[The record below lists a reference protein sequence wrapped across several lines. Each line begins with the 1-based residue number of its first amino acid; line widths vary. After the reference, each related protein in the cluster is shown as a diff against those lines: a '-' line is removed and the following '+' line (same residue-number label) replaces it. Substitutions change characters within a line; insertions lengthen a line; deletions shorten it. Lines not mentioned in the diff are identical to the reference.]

1 MLNTTAFI
9 NRQEGI
15 KKISNILQFQI
26 GNQNGEFEE
35 EKDIEEKKRLT
46 SYLDTSK
53 FDLNAKKFLFRIRE
67 EKETNEYNVTLKCR
81 HPDRY
86 VSALYDLSSPMKNT
100 KAKFEEDIISPFV
113 SKFSISSEFQDKRNP
128 NIKSIGELQFL
139 FPGLNELND
148 IPSTEGLK

>member
-15 KKISNILQFQI
+15 KKFSNILQFQI

-53 FDLNAKKFLFRIRE
+53 FDLNAKKFLFSIRE
-67 EKETNEYNVTLKCR
+67 EKETNEYNVTLNCR

-86 VSALYDLSSPMKNT
+86 VSALYDLSSPMENT
-100 KAKFEEDIISPFV
+100 EAKFEEDIISPFV
-113 SKFSISSEFQDKRNP
+113 KVFYF
-128 NIKSIGELQFL
+128 IG
-139 FPGLNELND
+139 
-148 IPSTEGLK
+148 IPR